1 MGVVSSLDLANL
13 YGYFFKDR
21 AGVHLHPDIPFY
33 ERYIDDCLSLV
44 YAKDELSVKR
54 LLENLIIFNNCTIE
68 WSASD
73 SYMTF
78 LDMTLFF
85 DKNKTPQW
93 HSYRKPLNYF
103 ERILWISAHPI
114 YVKKG
119 IFLSE
124 LSRIATLSSQYDM
137 YVSAC
142 REVADI
148 YIARGYPP
156 MLITS

>member
-13 YGYFFKDR
+13 YGCFFKDR

-33 ERYIDDCLSLV
+33 GRYIDDCFGLV
-44 YAKDELSVKR
+44 YAKDELSAKC

-93 HSYRKPLNYF
+93 HPYRKLLNYF
-103 ERILWISAHPI
+103 ECIP
-114 YVKKG
+114 
-119 IFLSE
+119 
-124 LSRIATLSSQYDM
+124 
-137 YVSAC
+137 
-142 REVADI
+142 
-148 YIARGYPP
+148 
-156 MLITS
+156 